1 MDVMLG
7 ATALDGIPVIGI
19 IVQFIGYLLE
29 QLPFVAH
36 AAFAVSIPI
45 ALAGMCGVLC
55 ERSGVVNI
63 GLEGIMLTAAFVGW
77 ITGVIVFGIMGPGEP
92 TAIFGITPQLLISLA
107 AAILAGMLLSL
118 LHAWLA
124 ISVRADQI
132 ISGTI
137 INIAALGTTGY
148 LNTLISKSSPHG
160 LGGFIPLTLPQQ
172 IVDLPVI
179 GWVINAIFGQ
189 GPIAITAVLVMVV
202 LQILLFRTRWGLRT
216 RSVGEHPRAAET
228 VGIDVVRLR
237 YRNVVASGAIAALG
251 GAYLSM
257 EVTNSFQAG
266 MTQGRGFIG
275 LAAMIVGRWTPIGAF
290 GAALLFASAQ
300 AVGQSITFAAPTGD
314 LGSLMKAIPSQF
326 FDALPYLVTIVI
338 LAGVIGRSVP
348 PAADGQPYQREAAS

>member
-1 MDVMLG
+1 MEALYSIPLLG
-7 ATALDGIPVIGI
+7 LVF
-19 IVQFIGYLLE
+19 QFIGYLID
-29 QLPFVAH
+29 QLPFISH

-77 ITGVIVFGIMGPGEP
+77 ITGVVALGLLGPGEP
-92 TAIFGITPQLLISLA
+92 TALFGITLPLLIALV
-107 AAILAGMLLSL
+107 AAILSGMLLSL

-124 ISVRADQI
+124 ISIRADQI

-137 INIAALGTTGY
+137 INIAAFGVTGY
-148 LNTLISKSSPHG
+148 LNTLISKQSPQG
-160 LGGFIPLTLPQQ
+160 PGGFLPLTLPQE
-172 IVDLPVI
+172 IIDLPVV
-179 GWVINAIFGQ
+179 GWLINALIGQ
-189 GPIAITAVLVMVV
+189 GPIAISAIAVMIV
-202 LQILLFRTRWGLRT
+202 LQVLLFRSRWGLRT

-290 GAALLFASAQ
+290 GAAILFASAQ
-300 AVGQSITFAAPTGD
+300 AISQSITFAAPEGD
-314 LGSLMKAIPSQF
+314 LGQLLKSIPSQF
-326 FDALPYLVTIVI
+326 YDALPYLVTIVI
-338 LAGVIGRSVP
+338 LAGVIGRSTP
-348 PAADGQPYQREAAS
+348 PAADGQPYQREAAT

>member
-1 MDVMLG
+1 MDQLLN
-7 ATALDGIPVIGI
+7 ALASIPVLGLLF
-19 IVQFIGYLLE
+19 QFIGYLIQ
-29 QLPFVAH
+29 QLPFIAH

-77 ITGVIVFGIMGPGEP
+77 IAGVAALAILGPGDPTPVFGISLP
-92 TAIFGITPQLLISLA
+92 LLLALA
-107 AAILAGMLLSL
+107 AAVVSGMVLSL
-118 LHAWLA
+118 LHAWLS
-124 ISVRADQI
+124 ITVRADQI

-137 INIAALGTTGY
+137 INIAAFGTTGY
-148 LNTLISKSSPHG
+148 LNTLIAKQSPAG
-160 LGGFIPLTLPQQ
+160 LGGFTPLTIPQN
-172 IVDLPVI
+172 IIDIPII
-179 GWVINAIFGQ
+179 GWLINAIFGQ
-189 GPIAITAVLVMVV
+189 GPIAISAVMIMIM
-202 LQILLFRTRWGLRT
+202 LQILLFRSRWGLRT
-216 RSVGEHPRAAET
+216 RAVGEHPRAAET

-300 AVGQSITFAAPTGD
+300 AIGQSFTFAAPAGQ
-314 LGSLMKAIPSQF
+314 LGSVMKAVPSQF
-326 FDALPYLVTIVI
+326 FDALPYIVTIVI
-338 LAGVIGRSVP
+338 LAGVIGRSTP
-348 PAADGQPYQREAAS
+348 PAADGQPYQREATT